1 MKDFLI
7 RKDDPR
13 INIVDG
19 ILPKYHSRDMA
30 LSELDKSSTTLSPRV
45 REILDTIAS
54 QGHSGSSIQFIWEF
68 IRRMMNDPAGANQLL
83 IAQGPDSAMA
93 TDMVVVR
100 NLMNNYHLPNIESVP
115 LRNLVTGILTGK
127 QVLQID
133 LESPWMEVGLGILQS
148 MVSSNVFL
156 NSYDDD
162 HYYASDIDLLTFI
175 NGTDSWSSG
184 SIRTAI
190 KLPYNPMLAGSGDGY
205 DLLVDVSG
213 LSEGDR
219 HIPEV
224 QLAEVK
230 KVIAKC
236 PVHSVNTYAFIQEY
250 ITENVTTPITVEDC
264 LINKDGIQIVPLEI
278 ARRLRRRVDKL
289 PEHLHSILPTCNS
302 IRNFI
307 MRMGYTGK
315 ALTGIRNYLKTTFL
329 DKAAGHEYIDSQRS
343 GDVDQDKYHSDL
355 LSIAAHLYDNTL
367 QIDSLSPVDKNNVL
381 MFLLDLDPE
390 IIDEDS
396 LWFADGD
403 GNLSSVWD
411 DDFKLLSFNDDN
423 YICIRHNGYI
433 DNSGNECDHVLY
445 PVYKLPFSAS
455 WPVTFTRHSVTSP
468 DGPSIESDLTELQVM
483 INRADLNQQITA
495 VAVEKYPN
503 APLYYVDFNN
513 MVVTNEGDDIY
524 GPNVTSSSSY
534 VLTTTDPY
542 HRMVNLANTY
552 SKELLEL
559 LTTYNYRHS
568 DQRIVNVILH
578 TEGEG
583 TVELITE
590 DNLVVYVC
598 PFNSDSSQIVDPL
611 LYNLHVRVWESMD
624 TMLLDIATDA
634 VTAIYSNGKADV
646 NYYIE
651 HTFYLNKSGLETF
664 IPTGLADDAD
674 ETNSLYPFKLGG
686 IAMTGNG
693 KVYSATQYTS
703 NLGDRL
709 SREPILD
716 IVTAFNE
723 E

>member
-1 MKDFLI
+1 MKNFLI

-13 INIVDG
+13 INVIDGVLLKDHVLKLELAEVD
-19 ILPKYHSRDMA
+19 KYNA
-30 LSELDKSSTTLSPRV
+30 TLSPCI
-45 REILDTIAS
+45 REILTTIEC
-54 QGHSGSSIQFIWEF
+54 QGHSGSSIRFIWEF
-68 IRRMMNDPAGANQLL
+68 IRRMMDDPDGANRLL
-83 IAQGPDSAMA
+83 VAQGPDSSMG
-93 TDMVVVR
+93 TDMSVIR
-100 NLMNNYHLPNIESVP
+100 NLMNNYYLPNIRP
-115 LRNLVTGILTGK
+115 DTLRHLVIGILTGK
-127 QVLQID
+127 QVLSID
-133 LESPWMEVGLGILQS
+133 LESPWMEVGTGMLQS
-148 MVSSNVFL
+148 MISSNVFL

-162 HYYASDIDLLTFI
+162 HYYASDIDLLMFV
-175 NGTDSWSSG
+175 NGDDSWSG
-184 SIRTAI
+184 GQIRTAI
-190 KLPYNPMLAGSGDGY
+190 KLPYGPTFVDSGESNEITV
-205 DLLVDVSG
+205 DLS
-213 LSEGDR
+213 
-219 HIPEV
+219 HIPEGERHVPSV
-224 QLAEVK
+224 QLVIVK
-230 KVIAKC
+230 ETIANH
-236 PVHSVNTYAFIQEY
+236 PIHSTSVHAFIQEHV
-250 ITENVTTPITVEDC
+250 IDTVNEPITVEDC
-264 LINKDGIQIVPLEI
+264 LILKDSVELVPVEI
-278 ARRLRRRVDKL
+278 ARRLSRRMDKL
-289 PEHLHSILPTCNS
+289 PEYLHPILPACNAV
-302 IRNFI
+302 RNFI
-307 MRMGYTGK
+307 IELGYTDS
-315 ALTGIRNYLKTTFL
+315 ALIGIKHYLATTFL
-329 DKAAGHEYIDSQRS
+329 DKKCGIEYIASQRS
-343 GDVDQDKYHSDL
+343 GDDNQYKYHQDL
-355 LSIAAHLYDNTL
+355 LKIDAHLYNITL
-367 QIDSLSPVDKNNVL
+367 KIDSLSPVDKDHVL
-381 MFLLDLDPE
+381 LFLLDLDSE
-390 IIDEDS
+390 IIVKDS
-396 LWFADGD
+396 PWYCNDVGD
-403 GNLSSVWD
+403 ICSVWS
-411 DDFKLLSFNDDN
+411 DDFRLLSFDDDN

-559 LTTYNYRHS
+559 LTTYNYRHG

-598 PFNSDSSQIVDPL
+598 PFNNDSSQVVDPL
-611 LYNLHVRVWESMD
+611 LYVLHVRVWESMD

-634 VTAIYSNGKADV
+634 VTAIYNSGKADV
-646 NYYIE
+646 NYYIG

-664 IPTGLADDAD
+664 IPTGLADDVD

-693 KVYSATQYTS
+693 KMYSVTQYTS

-709 SREPILD
+709 SREPITD